1 MSGSPRWARVALTQ
15 SISLR
20 YDVPNRLEGYMGQA
34 VKVETPTWDATVLK
48 AKGLV
53 MVDFWAVWC
62 RPCQMIAP
70 IIEELAKEY
79 DGRLTVVK
87 LNTDENP
94 DLASR
99 YQIMGIPTL
108 MFFRDGTAIEKIV
121 GAASK
126 QQFKE
131 KIDTL
136 LAS

>member
-1 MSGSPRWARVALTQ
+1 
-15 SISLR
+15 
-20 YDVPNRLEGYMGQA
+20 MGQA
-34 VKVETPTWDATVLK
+34 VKVETASWDATVLQ
-48 AKGLV
+48 ANGLV

-79 DGRLTVVK
+79 DGRLTVAK

-108 MFFRDGTAIEKIV
+108 MFFRDGKAIEKIV

>member
-1 MSGSPRWARVALTQ
+1 MSRAL
-15 SISLR
+15 
-20 YDVPNRLEGYMGQA
+20 
-34 VKVETPTWDATVLK
+34 KVESATWEQSVLK
-48 AKGLV
+48 ASGLV

-62 RPCQMIAP
+62 RPCQLIAP
-70 IIEELAKEY
+70 TIEELADEY
-79 DGRLTVVK
+79 AGKLTVAK

-94 DLASR
+94 DVASR

-108 MFFRDGTAIEKIV
+108 MFFRDGKPVEKIV

-136 LAS
+136 LTAVS